1 MQNLHH
7 NAVKE
12 ISRKMEL
19 LVTKW
24 YPINI
29 LYNTMQN
36 IVYYYLLLCFLSL
49 ESDKERKE
57 DIVSIIHHL

>member
-1 MQNLHH
+1 
-7 NAVKE
+7 
-12 ISRKMEL
+12 
-19 LVTKW
+19 
-24 YPINI
+24 
-29 LYNTMQN
+29 MQN